1 MKIKTKLVISFC
13 IILFVPILLA
23 GGVIIGFQTI
33 QMKAIEKTYGIQD
46 AGAYSL
52 TNSIQLLNK
61 MTEGDFANVQKLA
74 LDTPKELLD
83 HDYLRSLNNDL
94 KDKFSYVVV
103 RNEMGEVVYNGGD
116 NSEEFVESLPV
127 YGETDETSNVS
138 TYLDGED
145 EILI

>member
-83 HDYLRSLNNDL
+83 HDYQ
-94 KDKFSYVVV
+94 
-103 RNEMGEVVYNGGD
+103 
-116 NSEEFVESLPV
+116 
-127 YGETDETSNVS
+127 
-138 TYLDGED
+138 
-145 EILI
+145 LIS

>member
-61 MTEGDFANVQKLA
+61 MTEGDFANVQNLA
-74 LDTPKELLD
+74 LDNPKELLD
-83 HDYLRSLNNDL
+83 LDYLRS
-94 KDKFSYVVV
+94 F
-103 RNEMGEVVYNGGD
+103 NGQ
-116 NSEEFVESLPV
+116 
-127 YGETDETSNVS
+127 
-138 TYLDGED
+138 
-145 EILI
+145 ILIRHSAKRNGRGCL